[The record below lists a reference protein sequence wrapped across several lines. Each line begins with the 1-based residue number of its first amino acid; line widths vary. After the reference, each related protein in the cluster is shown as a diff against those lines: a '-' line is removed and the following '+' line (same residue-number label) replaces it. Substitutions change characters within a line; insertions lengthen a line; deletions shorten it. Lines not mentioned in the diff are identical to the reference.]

1 VPPPRIAREPSIA
14 VGLRDFGKILLGA
27 ERCTVPFW
35 REQQVGA
42 YPECRGR

>member
-1 VPPPRIAREPSIA
+1 MPPRFEREPSIT
-14 VGLRDFGKILLGA
+14 VGIRDFVKILLGA

-35 REQQVGA
+35 REKLVGA